1 MPPLMPIDPD
11 YRLHVS
17 DRLLA
22 QNDGPM
28 LEALKR
34 LHGNTIHLPSRT
46 KDRPDRD
53 RLALRF
59 ERLVAAT

>member
-1 MPPLMPIDPD
+1 V
-11 YRLHVS
+11 HVS
-17 DRLLA
+17 EKLLA

-34 LHGNTIHLPSRT
+34 LHRGTLHLPSRER
-46 KDRPDRD
+46 DRPDRE

-59 ERLVAAT
+59 EQFRAAA